1 MEDTMSHVNEPAS
14 TREVHEIREDTG
26 PGMGMVV
33 GVLLALALAGIMLWF
48 LFGARAVGT
57 DVNPTTPDITN
68 PTINVDPPN
77 INVNPANPPAQ
88 NPVQPVQP

>member
-1 MEDTMSHVNEPAS
+1 MSHVHEPAT

-26 PGMGMVV
+26 TGMGMVV

-48 LFGARAVGT
+48 LFGARVIGNNT
-57 DVNPTTPDITN
+57 NPNTPDITN

-77 INVNPANPPAQ
+77 INVQPPNINVNPPAQ

>member
-1 MEDTMSHVNEPAS
+1 MSHVHEPTT

-26 PGMGMVV
+26 TGMGMVV

-68 PTINVDPPN
+68 PTINIEPPN
-77 INVNPANPPAQ
+77 INVNPPANPPAQ
-88 NPVQPVQP
+88 NPLQPVRP